1 MIKIDCDVLLQSV
14 MGSKCGQTLRFAS
27 LASTLLVIFEEWQK
41 GTQQNTVVGK
51 NVIRTLDILRDC
63 RRKLILFAFRS
74 QEGFGT
80 I

>member
-1 MIKIDCDVLLQSV
+1 MRENISIRLL
-14 MGSKCGQTLRFAS
+14 LFAS

-41 GTQQNTVVGK
+41 GTQQNTVVEE
-51 NVIRTLDILRDC
+51 NEIWTLDILRDC
-63 RRKLILFAFRS
+63 RKKLTLFAIRS

>member
-1 MIKIDCDVLLQSV
+1 MRENISIRLL
-14 MGSKCGQTLRFAS
+14 LFAS

-41 GTQQNTVVGK
+41 GTQQNTVVEE
-51 NVIRTLDILRDC
+51 NEIWTLDILRDC
-63 RRKLILFAFRS
+63 RKKLILFAFRS